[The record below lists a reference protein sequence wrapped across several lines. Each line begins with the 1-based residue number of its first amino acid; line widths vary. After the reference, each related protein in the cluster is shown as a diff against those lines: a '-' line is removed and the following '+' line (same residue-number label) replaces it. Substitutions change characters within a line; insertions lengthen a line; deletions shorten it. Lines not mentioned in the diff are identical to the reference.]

1 MNAFIPCFRLPV
13 SVLLAFTSNL
23 KHLTS
28 NFLIL
33 PSNFL
38 LARGQRVLLLPCA
51 FGAFPFSSE
60 KVSARVSPHK
70 WLRWYPRG

>member
-38 LARGQRVLLLPCA
+38 LARGQRALLLP
-51 FGAFPFSSE
+51 S
-60 KVSARVSPHK
+60 
-70 WLRWYPRG
+70 